1 MKLQC
6 PSKHCRHV
14 AETILTAT
22 PPTWTKPLPDGE
34 NTANGYVI
42 YGKKFVVETD
52 MFVREDKHFN
62 ALRSHM
68 TTWNAIARL
77 NDKRSMACSFQ
88 IMTNENTL
96 NRESYGRHSNPPK
109 QKLTYA
115 ITLMWRQP
123 MYKKIVQFIVDTY
136 YPGSSIV
143 SLW

>member
-1 MKLQC
+1 M
-6 PSKHCRHV
+6 
-14 AETILTAT
+14 LT
-22 PPTWTKPLPDGE
+22 D
-34 NTANGYVI
+34 
-42 YGKKFVVETD
+42 
-52 MFVREDKHFN
+52 DKYFK

-68 TTWNAIARL
+68 ATWNAIARL
-77 NDKRSMACSFQ
+77 NDRRSMACSFQ

-96 NRESYGRHSNPPK
+96 DKKCYGRHSNPPK
-109 QKLTYA
+109 QKLTYS